1 MKRIL
6 GLTLLL
12 LGHHG
17 TARAGRRHPTD
28 GTLSVKRGKGTLAL
42 KVTGT
47 IIGHVNNGRIQIRD
61 FKPNDANSPQWS
73 CKRHRISKQV
83 SYCTGRNLGFRVE
96 DGRFT
101 VNVRGTGISISAVAH
116 GEVDIDGTGDNGLN
130 DGVMSIDDEPYQSLP
145 DFLTTFTLGPAAA
158 RELNGALVILRP

>member
-1 MKRIL
+1 MRRIL

-12 LGHHG
+12 LAITVPLALAAG
-17 TARAGRRHPTD
+17 TPTD

-61 FKPNDANSPQWS
+61 FRPNDANAPQWS
-73 CKRHRISKQV
+73 CKRRRISKQV

-101 VNVRGTGISISAVAH
+101 VNVRGSGISISAVAH

-130 DGVMSIDDEPYQSLP
+130 DGVMSIDNGPYQSLP
-145 DFLTTFTLGPAAA
+145 DFWTAFTLGSPPP
-158 RELNGALVILRP
+158 GS

>member
-1 MKRIL
+1 MRRIL

-12 LGHHG
+12 LAITVPLAVAAG
-17 TARAGRRHPTD
+17 TPTD

-83 SYCTGRNLGFRVE
+83 TYCTGRNLGFRVE
-96 DGRFT
+96 NGRFT
-101 VNVRGTGISISAVAH
+101 VNLRGTGISISAVAH

-130 DGVMSIDDEPYQSLP
+130 DGVMSIDAAPYQSLP
-145 DFLTTFTLGPAAA
+145 DFWTAFTLGSPAP
-158 RELNGALVILRP
+158 GS

>member
-1 MKRIL
+1 MRRIL

-12 LGHHG
+12 LAITVPLAVAAG
-17 TARAGRRHPTD
+17 TPTD
-28 GTLSVKRGKGTLAL
+28 GTLSVKRGKGTIAL

-47 IIGHVNNGRIQIRD
+47 VIGHVNNGRIQIRD
-61 FKPNDANSPQWS
+61 FRPNDANAPQWS

-101 VNVRGTGISISAVAH
+101 VNVRGNGISISAVAH
-116 GEVDIDGTGDNGLN
+116 GAGGHRRHGGQRPERRRDVDRRASPT
-130 DGVMSIDDEPYQSLP
+130 SRCRTS
-145 DFLTTFTLGPAAA
+145 
-158 RELNGALVILRP
+158 

>member
-1 MKRIL
+1 MRRIL

-12 LGHHG
+12 LAITVPLALAAG
-17 TARAGRRHPTD
+17 TPTD

-61 FKPNDANSPQWS
+61 FRPNDANAPQWS
-73 CKRHRISKQV
+73 CKRRRISKQV

-101 VNVRGTGISISAVAH
+101 VNVRGNGISISAVAH

-130 DGVMSIDDEPYQSLP
+130 DGVMSIDNEPYQSLP
-145 DFLTTFTLGPAAA
+145 DFWTAFTLGSPPP
-158 RELNGALVILRP
+158 GS

>member
-1 MKRIL
+1 MRRIL

-12 LGHHG
+12 LAITVPLALAAG
-17 TARAGRRHPTD
+17 TPTD

-61 FKPNDANSPQWS
+61 FRPNDANAPQWS
-73 CKRHRISKQV
+73 CKRRRISKQV

-101 VNVRGTGISISAVAH
+101 VNVRGNGISISAVAH

-130 DGVMSIDDEPYQSLP
+130 DGVMSIDSEPYQSLP
-145 DFLTTFTLGPAAA
+145 DFWTAFTLGSPPP
-158 RELNGALVILRP
+158 GS

>member
-1 MKRIL
+1 MRRIL

-12 LGHHG
+12 LAITVPLALAAG
-17 TARAGRRHPTD
+17 TPTD

-61 FKPNDANSPQWS
+61 FRPNDANAPQWS
-73 CKRHRISKQV
+73 CKRRRISKQV
-83 SYCTGRNLGFRVE
+83 SYCIGRNLGFRVE

-116 GEVDIDGTGDNGLN
+116 GEVDVDGTGDNGLV

-145 DFLTTFTLGPAAA
+145 DFWTAFTLGSTAP
-158 RELNGALVILRP
+158 GS

>member
-1 MKRIL
+1 MRRLL

-12 LGHHG
+12 LAITVPLAVAAG
-17 TARAGRRHPTD
+17 TPTD

-47 IIGHVNNGRIQIRD
+47 IIGHVNSGRIQIRD
-61 FKPNDANSPQWS
+61 FRPNDANAPQWS

-130 DGVMSIDDEPYQSLP
+130 DGVMSIDNEPYQSLP
-145 DFLTTFTLGPAAA
+145 DFWTAFTLGSPPP
-158 RELNGALVILRP
+158 GS

>member
-1 MKRIL
+1 MRRIL

-12 LGHHG
+12 LAITVPLALAAG
-17 TARAGRRHPTD
+17 TPTD

-61 FKPNDANSPQWS
+61 FRPNDANAPQWS
-73 CKRHRISKQV
+73 CKRRRISKQV
-83 SYCTGRNLGFRVE
+83 SYCIGRNLGFRVE
-96 DGRFT
+96 DGRFN
-101 VNVRGTGISISAVAH
+101 VNVRGSGISISAVAH
-116 GEVDIDGTGDNGLN
+116 GEVDVDGTGDNGLV

-145 DFLTTFTLGPAAA
+145 DFWTAFTLGSTAP
-158 RELNGALVILRP
+158 GS

>member
-1 MKRIL
+1 MRRIL

-12 LGHHG
+12 LAITVPLAVAAG
-17 TARAGRRHPTD
+17 TPTD

-61 FKPNDANSPQWS
+61 FRPNDANAPQWS
-73 CKRHRISKQV
+73 CKRRRISKQV
-83 SYCTGRNLGFRVE
+83 SYCIGRNLGFRVE

-101 VNVRGTGISISAVAH
+101 VNVRGNGISISAVAH
-116 GEVDIDGTGDNGLN
+116 GQVDIDGTGDNGLN
-130 DGVMSIDDEPYQSLP
+130 DGVMSIDNEPYQSLP
-145 DFLTTFTLGPAAA
+145 DFWTAFTLGSPPP
-158 RELNGALVILRP
+158 GS

>member
-12 LGHHG
+12 LAI
-17 TARAGRRHPTD
+17 TVPLAVAGSTPTD
-28 GTLSVKRGKGTLAL
+28 GTLSIKRGKGTLAL

-83 SYCTGRNLGFRVE
+83 TYCTGRNLGFRVE
-96 DGRFT
+96 NGRFT
-101 VNVRGTGISISAVAH
+101 VNLRGTGISISAVAH

-130 DGVMSIDDEPYQSLP
+130 DGVMSIDDAPYQSLP
-145 DFLTTFTLGPAAA
+145 DFWTAFTLGSPAP
-158 RELNGALVILRP
+158 GS